1 MARVSG
7 KVPRVRPRTI
17 VYWDRDGRDG
27 ELVDDLD
34 RFQARSRGARLK
46 YLARL
51 GLLVEAKGGF
61 LEGRRLDGALV
72 LPPQGGYLPASHAL
86 TLAAIVQPPEVA
98 ATGALDDGAGAGL
111 DGLMAAMEE
120 V

>member
-1 MARVSG
+1 MARAPG
-7 KVPRVRPRTI
+7 KAARARPRTI

-27 ELVDDLD
+27 ELLGELD
-34 RFQARSRGARLK
+34 RYQSRSRGARLK

-72 LPPQGGYLPASHAL
+72 LPLPGGYPPTPTTQRELGE
-86 TLAAIVQPPEVA
+86 PPEPVEP
-98 ATGALDDGAGAGL
+98 GGVDDLAGAGL
-111 DGLMAAMEE
+111 DGLLAAMEE